1 MHDMSTLMQGGES
14 LHLIS
19 IVHGCYGLDFNTRG
33 LGSHSVPFATQ
44 FDGQLGENRA
54 LCIRAATAAG
64 GDQIRVGSLKEFGHE
79 AQTSLTDV
87 RAAGKHVQDGVHAA
101 ANEGERRHGGTS
113 RYCHC

>member
-1 MHDMSTLMQGGES
+1 MSTLMQGGEG
-14 LHLIS
+14 LHLVSVLHIC
-19 IVHGCYGLDFNTRG
+19 HGLVFTTRG
-33 LGSHSVPFATQ
+33 HVSRPVPFTTQ

-64 GDQIRVGSLKEFGHE
+64 GGRLRVGSFEEFGHE

-101 ANEGERRHGGTS
+101 AHEGES
-113 RYCHC
+113 CHVRTGHFCSI